1 MDWCMTS
8 DLLMVLNKVHKQL
21 LARQQTV
28 SVAESCTG
36 GLVGAV
42 LTEQPGSSKYFL
54 GGIQAYANA
63 MKTDLL
69 SVRRETL
76 LSFGAVSE
84 EVASEMAL
92 SIRRFSGSDWA
103 ISTTGIAGPDGGSED
118 KPVGTV
124 WISVAGSED
133 VFSQKLTLDGERSAV
148 RHGTVLAALT
158 LLLEHLIDDDTD
170 L

>member
-1 MDWCMTS
+1 MTS
-8 DLLMVLNKVHKQL
+8 DILMVLNKVHKQL

-36 GLVGAV
+36 GLVGAT
-42 LTEQPGSSKYFL
+42 LTEQPGSSGYFL

-69 SVRRETL
+69 GVSHETL

-124 WISVAGSED
+124 WISVADSEG
-133 VFSQKLTLDGERSAV
+133 VFSQKLTLDGDRSVV
-148 RHGTVLAALT
+148 RHDTVLAALT

>member
-1 MDWCMTS
+1 MTS
-8 DLLMVLNKVHKQL
+8 NLLMVLNKVHKQL

-36 GLVGAV
+36 GLVGAA
-42 LTEQPGSSKYFL
+42 LTEQPGSSGYFL

-63 MKTDLL
+63 VKTDLL
-69 SVRRETL
+69 GVSRETL

-84 EVASEMAL
+84 EVAAEMAQ
-92 SIRRFSGSDWA
+92 SIQRLSGSDWA
-103 ISTTGIAGPDGGSED
+103 ISTTGIAGPDGGSEE

-124 WISVAGSED
+124 WISVSDSDSEG
-133 VFSQKLTLDGERSAV
+133 VFSQKLTLDGDRSAV

-158 LLLEHLIDDDTD
+158 LLLEHLLDDDTD

>member
-1 MDWCMTS
+1 MTS
-8 DLLMVLNKVHKQL
+8 DLLMVLNNVHEQL

-36 GLVGAV
+36 GLVGAA
-42 LTEQPGSSKYFL
+42 LTEQPGSSGYFL

-63 MKTDLL
+63 IKTDLL
-69 SVRRETL
+69 GVSHETL

-92 SIRRFSGSDWA
+92 SIRRLSGSDWA
-103 ISTTGIAGPDGGSED
+103 ISTTGIAGPDGGSERSGLVPFGFQWQIPRVYSAEAD
-118 KPVGTV
+118 LGWRP
-124 WISVAGSED
+124 ISGSPC
-133 VFSQKLTLDGERSAV
+133 
-148 RHGTVLAALT
+148 TVLAALT
-158 LLLEHLIDDDTD
+158 LLLEHLLDEETD

>member
-1 MDWCMTS
+1 MTS
-8 DLLMVLNKVHKQL
+8 NLLMVLNKVHKQL

-36 GLVGAV
+36 GLVGAA
-42 LTEQPGSSKYFL
+42 LTEQPGSSGYFL

-63 MKTDLL
+63 VKTDLL
-69 SVRRETL
+69 GVSRETL

-84 EVASEMAL
+84 EVAAEMAL

-103 ISTTGIAGPDGGSED
+103 ISTTGIAEPDGGSED

-124 WISVAGSED
+124 WISVADSEG
-133 VFSQKLTLDGERSAV
+133 VFSRKLTLDGDRSAV
-148 RHGTVLAALT
+148 RHDTVLTALT
-158 LLLEHLIDDDTD
+158 LLLEYLIDDDTD